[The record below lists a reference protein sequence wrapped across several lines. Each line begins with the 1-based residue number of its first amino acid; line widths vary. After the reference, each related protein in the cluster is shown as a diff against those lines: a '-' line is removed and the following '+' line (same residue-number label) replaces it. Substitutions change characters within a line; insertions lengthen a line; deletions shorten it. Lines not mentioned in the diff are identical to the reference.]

1 MKFGLT
7 GQLPIIPFIRA
18 LEMRKGPMGMLSAP
32 GWYVDYLRVLGR
44 SLSCLYAFGSS
55 MSVQFSTSHNP
66 VIPFHR
72 T

>member
-1 MKFGLT
+1 
-7 GQLPIIPFIRA
+7 
-18 LEMRKGPMGMLSAP
+18 MGMLSAP